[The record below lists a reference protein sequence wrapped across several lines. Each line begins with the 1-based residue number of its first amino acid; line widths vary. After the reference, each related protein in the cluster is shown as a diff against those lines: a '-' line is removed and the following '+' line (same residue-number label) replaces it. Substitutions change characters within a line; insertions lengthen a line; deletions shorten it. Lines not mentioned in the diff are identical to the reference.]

1 VSAAKRDKLVTI
13 QEYTTANRAASGFPV
28 EPWENLGQEWMSR
41 EEVTKQSM
49 EERLHM
55 GGMAA
60 AFETRWTCPYRT
72 DMDPEAIDV
81 PKRRRLVHGG
91 RTYDIT
97 RAILSDRVER
107 HKIVLETIA
116 STRT

>member
-28 EPWENLGQEWMSR
+28 EPWENLGQEWMSK
-41 EEVTKQSM
+41 EDASG
-49 EERLHM
+49 EERLHT

-60 AFETRWTCPYRT
+60 AFDTKWVCPYRT

-81 PKRRRLVHGG
+81 PKKRRLMYGG
-91 RTYDIT
+91 RTFDIT
-97 RAILSDRVER
+97 RAVLSDRVER

-116 STRT
+116 SAKQ